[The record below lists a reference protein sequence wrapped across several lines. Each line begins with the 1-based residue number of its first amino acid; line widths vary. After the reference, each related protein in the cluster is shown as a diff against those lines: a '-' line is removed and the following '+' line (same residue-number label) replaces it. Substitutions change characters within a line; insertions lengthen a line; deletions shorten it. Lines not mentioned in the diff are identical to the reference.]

1 MKVPESSLEQLRTE
15 GYAIVEGF
23 LAKDELA
30 DAHEG
35 LWLEYP
41 RPEEF
46 FAAPER
52 FEHLARDMFAGVKL
66 FPYQSWAIN
75 RLAFHPDL
83 VDAAERFLGATA
95 LDLYKVELWAKYSGA
110 VNYGQPLHRDF
121 GSHSLVVARRD
132 GRWPQLTSF
141 IMLSDVTEEDGPTKL
156 VPVSRTADVPL
167 VLPAGPGTARRCPG
181 VGDRTGRHPAALPQ
195 RRPAPRLP
203 DARRWPEPVLTA
215 RRLQAQGDT
224 MGRQDVLAQPGHRP
238 RVPRG
243 HGAGHRARARP
254 VRLPPAGPRVLE
266 RADPDRRAGP
276 LPGDGH
282 ERVPQRGGFGRLRAG
297 QRADDRMPATAS
309 AAATP
314 RPLPSATAK
323 NARSVRGATTGASR
337 LPAEN
342 HRLSDRA

>member
-30 DAHEG
+30 DAQEG

-141 IMLSDVTEEDGPTKL
+141 IMLSDVTEDDGPTKL
-156 VPVSRTADVPL
+156 VPVSETADVPL
-167 VLPAGPGTARRCPG
+167 VIGEDDPSFFLPDPGPLVGLQVSATGPAGSLLLYRN
-181 VGDRTGRHPAALPQ
+181 
-195 RRPAPRLP
+195 
-203 DARRWPEPVLTA
+203 
-215 RRLQAQGDT
+215 
-224 MGRQDVLAQPGHRP
+224 DVLHRGSQMRGAGRSRFSLLADYKLKGTPWAGKMCWPNQGIGPAFREVMERATVRERDLFGFPPPGHEYWNEQTLTD
-238 RVPRG
+238 VQ
-243 HGAGHRARARP
+243 ARY
-254 VRLPPAGPRVLE
+254 PAMDMSEYR
-266 RADPDRRAGP
+266 
-276 LPGDGH
+276 
-282 ERVPQRGGFGRLRAG
+282 
-297 QRADDRMPATAS
+297 S
-309 AAATP
+309 AAA
-314 RPLPSATAK
+314 S
-323 NARSVRGATTGASR
+323 GA
-337 LPAEN
+337 
-342 HRLSDRA
+342 